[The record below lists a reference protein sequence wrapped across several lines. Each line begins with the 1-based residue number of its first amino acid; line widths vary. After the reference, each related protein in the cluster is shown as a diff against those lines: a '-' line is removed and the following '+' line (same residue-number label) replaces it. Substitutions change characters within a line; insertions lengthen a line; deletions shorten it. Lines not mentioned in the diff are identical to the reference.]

1 MAIKGPTATVVRAWF
16 LTLAEMSCLGAV
28 PYKGFDW
35 DMLEPAIEVCT
46 SVVIVVCIVHTIGH
60 DAIAFPMKTKR
71 NELVFRVDFWRNRH
85 YKTIPAFEHCLCS
98 VHVLDMQGEDDLAV
112 PVWAGE
118 CDAAVNL
125 ALAGTVDPDFA
136 DDGRT

>member
-1 MAIKGPTATVVRAWF
+1 
-16 LTLAEMSCLGAV
+16 
-28 PYKGFDW
+28 
-35 DMLEPAIEVCT
+35 
-46 SVVIVVCIVHTIGH
+46 
-60 DAIAFPMKTKR
+60 MKTKR
-71 NELVFRVDFWRNRH
+71 NELVFRADFWRNRH
-85 YKTIPAFEHCLCS
+85 CKTIPAFEHCLCS

-136 DDGRT
+136 DDGRTCEHIAIVMQIGLDLRWLHPCAPSARSSPVQ